1 MALPGMSTLGI
12 RFLYGVE
19 TTIGQKP
26 ASFTELTRINGIGG
40 ITIDVET
47 IDASALIDK
56 VTRSVAGRG
65 DTGGDFTVTVN
76 ITPDT
81 ITEWQTLISA
91 YKTAK
96 EAGKQTWF
104 EVYHPDLTSGAF
116 FIVAEPPREIPLPES
131 GQNELWTVE
140 MTLVINEY
148 KGLDT
153 AVVPQN
159 LSDDD
164 GQ

>member
-1 MALPGMSTLGI
+1 MYGI
-12 RFLYGVE
+12 E
-19 TTIGQKP
+19 TTAGTKP
-26 ASFTELTRINGIGG
+26 ATFTELSRINSIGG
-40 ITIDVET
+40 IQIDVET

-56 VTRSVAGRG
+56 VTKSVAGRG
-65 DTGGDFTVTVN
+65 DTGGDFPVSVN

-91 YKTAK
+91 YKAAK
-96 EAGKQTWF
+96 AEGKQTWF

-116 FIVAEPPREIPLPES
+116 FVVAEPPQEIPMPES

-140 MTLVINEY
+140 FTLTINDY

-153 AVVPQN
+153 AVVPV
-159 LSDDD
+159 SSGSGD
-164 GQ
+164 

>member
-1 MALPGMSTLGI
+1 MSTLGI
-12 RFLYGVE
+12 RFLYGIE
-19 TTIGQKP
+19 TTAGTKP
-26 ASFTELTRINGIGG
+26 ATFTELSRINSIGG
-40 ITIDVET
+40 IQIDVET

-56 VTRSVAGRG
+56 VTKSVAGRG
-65 DTGGDFTVTVN
+65 DTGGDFPVSVN

-91 YKTAK
+91 YKAAK
-96 EAGKQTWF
+96 AEGKQTWF

-116 FIVAEPPREIPLPES
+116 FVVAEPPQEIPMPES

-140 MTLVINEY
+140 FTLTINDY

-153 AVVPQN
+153 AVVPV
-159 LSDDD
+159 SSGSGD
-164 GQ
+164 

>member
-12 RFLYGVE
+12 RFLYGIE
-19 TTIGQKP
+19 TTAGTKP
-26 ASFTELTRINGIGG
+26 ATFTELSRINSIGG
-40 ITIDVET
+40 IQIDVET

-56 VTRSVAGRG
+56 VTKSVAGRG
-65 DTGGDFTVTVN
+65 DTGGDFPVSVN

-91 YKTAK
+91 YKAAK
-96 EAGKQTWF
+96 AEGKQTWF

-116 FIVAEPPREIPLPES
+116 FVVAEPPQEIPLPES
-131 GQNELWTVE
+131 GQNELWVVE
-140 MTLVINEY
+140 FPLVINDY

-153 AVVPQN
+153 AVVPV
-159 LSDDD
+159 SSGSGD
-164 GQ
+164 

>member
-12 RFLYGVE
+12 RFFYGVE
-19 TTIGQKP
+19 TTAGQKP
-26 ASFTELTRINGIGG
+26 ATFVELSRINSIGG
-40 ITIDVET
+40 IQIDVET

-56 VTRSVAGRG
+56 VTKSVAGRG
-65 DTGGDFTVTVN
+65 DTGGDFPVSVN

-104 EVYHPDLTSGAF
+104 EVYHPDLTNGAF
-116 FIVAEPPREIPLPES
+116 FVVAEPPQEIPMPES

-140 MTLVINEY
+140 FTLTINDY
-148 KGLDT
+148 KGIDT
-153 AVVPQN
+153 AVVPV
-159 LSDDD
+159 SSGSGD
-164 GQ
+164 

>member
-1 MALPGMSTLGI
+1 MSTLGI
-12 RFLYGVE
+12 RFLYGIE
-19 TTIGQKP
+19 TTAGTKP
-26 ASFTELTRINGIGG
+26 ATFTELSRINSIGG
-40 ITIDVET
+40 IQIDVET

-56 VTRSVAGRG
+56 VTKSVAGRG
-65 DTGGDFTVTVN
+65 DTGGDFPVSVN

-116 FIVAEPPREIPLPES
+116 FVVAEPPQEIPLPES
-131 GQNELWTVE
+131 GQNELWVVE
-140 MTLVINEY
+140 FTLTINDY

-153 AVVPQN
+153 AVVPV
-159 LSDDD
+159 SSGSGD
-164 GQ
+164 